1 MHISIVSKIMVELIQ
16 KQKTIFNL
24 YSNRNIILLTLMGLV
39 NLIVYE
45 YILKFIRKNLYLIM
59 ETIEDNSYF
68 KSNLWDKMLGV
79 KSKNI
84 YTKILIKDICSFM
97 RKKGLDFYMV
107 LIMQLGIFCFY
118 CVTILKDRPSGTIEK
133 LESIAIIYLICSFF
147 NFILVKVSIFSNMKE
162 ILIEKDY
169 NLLKKFNIKA
179 DKFKIL
185 IEKSNFIFVIS
196 LISTIIMI
204 VVNILL
210 DISFV
215 GLFQNFILTL
225 LLLSWIRYCSLI
237 AVYSRNFGINSIKAS
252 FFILIV
258 FLNIKIIFNIFEF
271 NNNFIS
277 KYFIIVLLNILA
289 YYIEFLSIKFFCK
302 KYSRN

>member
-1 MHISIVSKIMVELIQ
+1 MVELIQ

-24 YSNRNIILLTLMGLV
+24 YSNVNIIILTLVSLL

-45 YILKFIRKNLYLIM
+45 YISKFIRKNLYLIM
-59 ETIEDNSYF
+59 ETVDDNSYF
-68 KSNLWDKMLGV
+68 KSNLWDKVLGL
-79 KSKNI
+79 KSKNL
-84 YTKILIKDICSFM
+84 YTKILIKDICSFI

-107 LIMQLGIFCFY
+107 LIMQLGIFCFF
-118 CVTILKDRPSGTIEK
+118 CFTILKDRSSVINEK
-133 LESIAIIYLICSFF
+133 MESIAMIYLICSFL

-162 ILIEKDY
+162 ILIEQEY
-169 NLLKKFNIKA
+169 NLLKKFNIKV

-185 IEKSNFIFVIS
+185 IERSNFIFVIS
-196 LISTIIMI
+196 SISTIIMI
-204 VVNILL
+204 VVNFLL

-215 GLFQNFILTL
+215 GLFQNMIITL

-258 FLNIKIIFNIFEF
+258 FLNIKMVFNIFEF
-271 NNNFIS
+271 NNNLIP
-277 KYFIIVLLNILA
+277 KYLLIVLLNILA

-302 KYSRN
+302 EHNHD